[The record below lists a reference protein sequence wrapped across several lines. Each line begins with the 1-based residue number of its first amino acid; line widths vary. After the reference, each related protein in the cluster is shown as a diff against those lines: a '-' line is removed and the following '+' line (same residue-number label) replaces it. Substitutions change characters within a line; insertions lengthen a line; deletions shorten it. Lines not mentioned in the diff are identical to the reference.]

1 MKSNRKLL
9 TFALVALLAVAL
21 SEAGPRL
28 EAPSKYMKQDRYNSA
43 VVRVTEVTENG
54 RFKLEV
60 IENLYGETADGLI
73 VRASGG
79 GDGWIEAGKV
89 YIIGHTDKPARRT
102 YRYDVDPEGSRILGV
117 PAVGHAVLAN
127 TESMRTLVRQHPEDA
142 PLTDEKRLEAVLE
155 QLGDEDVLSRRF
167 VTAELALDPELRAL
181 VDKKQLAL
189 LKETVASG
197 VLEPVA
203 HEYLLRAAH
212 PMIDSWGSEWLAE
225 DTRAIVSSH
234 GAELDL
240 VSPIPSLLVT
250 AFKTLQVTG
259 KRADAELARPH
270 VASNNPGVG
279 KAAFSAMV
287 ALDEGLAKK
296 AAPELLS
303 REDLHGDIRRVVASF
318 WARVEASTGTR

>member
-1 MKSNRKLL
+1 MKMKRKSL
-9 TFALVALLAVAL
+9 TLALVALLAVAL

-43 VVRVTEVTENG
+43 VVRVTEITENG

-73 VRASGG
+73 VRAAGG
-79 GDGWIEAGKV
+79 GDGWLEAGEV
-89 YIIGHTDKPARRT
+89 YIIGHTDKPARRS
-102 YRYDVDPEGSRILGV
+102 RRWNVDPDGPRILGV
-117 PAVGHAVLAN
+117 PAVGLAVLAN
-127 TESMRTLVRQHPEDA
+127 TEAMRTLVREHPEDA
-142 PLTDEKRLEAVLE
+142 PLTDEMRLEAVLE
-155 QLGDEDVLSRRF
+155 QLGHEDVLSRRF
-167 VTAELALDPELRAL
+167 VTAELALGPELRAL
-181 VDKKQLAL
+181 VGKEQLGL
-189 LKETVASG
+189 LKETLASG

-203 HEYLLRAAH
+203 HEYLLRAAK
-212 PMIDSWGSEWLAE
+212 PMIDSWGGDWLAE
-225 DTRAIVSSH
+225 DTRAIVASH

-240 VSPIPSLLVT
+240 LSPIPSLLVT

-259 KRADAELARPH
+259 KASDAELARPH

-279 KAAFSAMV
+279 KAAFNTMV
-287 ALDEGLAKK
+287 ALDEALAKK

-318 WARVEASTGTR
+318 WARAGAATGTR